1 MMKNEIESRSTY
13 IGGDILGR
21 PTYKPAPVGT
31 PTADAVW
38 SPTSGAGQVY
48 LVGIGS
54 L

>member
-1 MMKNEIESRSTY
+1 MMKNKIESRSTY
-13 IGGDILGR
+13 TGGDSLGR

-54 L
+54 P

>member
-1 MMKNEIESRSTY
+1 MMGKDFKSRSTY
-13 IGGDILGR
+13 TGGDILGR
-21 PTYKPAPVGT
+21 PTHRPAPVDT